1 MKKRKIIGLSLV
13 LAISLGAAGFTKIQ
27 NDNYFDIVKNIEIFT
42 HVFKTLNTNYAD
54 DIDPNSL
61 MKIGIDAMVNSLD
74 PYTVYYSESTIE
86 KYRFQQEGK
95 YSGLGGQFELV
106 DGYVTIVDAV
116 EKSPLIRSG
125 FRIGDQLVNLEGTD
139 LKGVSVSDFT
149 KLLNTSDSES
159 VNLQVQRTGQADL
172 LSLTLRE
179 GEVKIDNVP
188 YYTMVSDDVGYVILT
203 TFTQNASANVKSA
216 INKLKAEN
224 PEMKSLI
231 LDLRNNGG
239 GLLNEAVNICN
250 LFLPQGKL
258 VVSTKGKVRERDQL
272 YKTQAAPL
280 DPDIPLA
287 VLINGSSASASEIV
301 SGVMQDYD
309 RAVLI
314 GQESFGKGLVQ
325 LTRKLVY
332 NSQLKVTIS
341 KYYIPSERCIQ
352 GVEYADGKP
361 VDIPDSLR
369 SEFKTSNGRIVRD
382 GGGVQPDI
390 VMAESLESE
399 LLGALNKQHWIL
411 KYVNQYVAGQDSISA
426 PQSFEW
432 NDMTDFY
439 NFLDQEGFSYV
450 HSHEK
455 ALTKLRE
462 TKVND
467 TEAVHLDEALSSIA
481 AYKKSLRQSDSEAI
495 RKSIEEQIVS
505 RYHYDAGK
513 VQIALR
519 NDDDVQKAIDVLN
532 DQVTYNDILGKQ

>member
-27 NDNYFDIVKNIEIFT
+27 NDNYFDIVKNIEIFS

-95 YSGLGGQFELV
+95 YSGLGGQFKVV

-125 FRIGDQLVNLEGTD
+125 FQIGDQLISMEGTD
-139 LKGVSVSDFT
+139 LKGSSVSDFT
-149 KLLNTSDSES
+149 KLLNTSDSEA
-159 VNLQVQRTGQADL
+159 VTIKVQRTGEAAP
-172 LSLTLRE
+172 LSLELRE

-203 TFTQNASANVKSA
+203 TFTQNAAANVKSA
-216 INKLKAEN
+216 INKLKTEN
-224 PEMKSLI
+224 PEMTSLI

-239 GLLNEAVNICN
+239 GLLNEAVNICS

-280 DPDIPLA
+280 DPEMPLA
-287 VLINGSSASASEIV
+287 VLINGKSASASEIV

-369 SEFKTSNGRIVRD
+369 SEFKTANGRIVRD

-390 VMAESLESE
+390 LTEEFNESE
-399 LLGALNKQHWIL
+399 LVKALDKQHMVL
-411 KYVNQYVAGQDSISA
+411 KYVNQYVASNDSIVS
-426 PQSFEW
+426 PSEFTW
-432 NDMTDFY
+432 NDIDEFFA
-439 NFLDQEGFSYV
+439 FLDDEGFAYQ
-450 HSHEK
+450 HTHEK
-455 ALTKLRE
+455 SLNKLLDSQ
-462 TKVND
+462 VND
-467 TEAVHLDEALSSIA
+467 QEAQILKEALSTIA
-481 AYKKSLRQSDSEAI
+481 QYKASLRNSEREAI
-495 RKSIEEQIVS
+495 RKMIEEQIVS
-505 RYHYDAGK
+505 RYYYDAGK
-513 VQIALR
+513 VQVALR
-519 NDDDVQKAIDVLN
+519 NDSDVQKAVELLN
-532 DQVTYNDILGKQ
+532 DQSRYNQVLAKG